1 MDRVLDIRDLSVT
14 YHNRDKSVYAVNR
27 ASLHLDRGDA
37 LGVVGES
44 GSGKSTLAMA
54 VLRLLPP
61 RVARVEGEVSL
72 LGKDLFAASQEE
84 MNALRWK
91 ELSVVFQKSMNSFS
105 PVHRIGDQIED
116 IYRVHEPK
124 ATRKEILDKAA
135 ELLHLVNLNER
146 VYRLYPHELSGG
158 MLQRISIAVSLL
170 HKPSLLILDEATTA
184 LDVVTQGQILAELTN
199 MARTLRTSRI
209 MVTHDIS
216 VVAASCN
223 LVAVMYA
230 GHMVE
235 KGPTSSVLKEPLHPY
250 TKGLLGSFP
259 ALRGEKTQLRAIPGF
274 MPDLSKRHEGC
285 IFASRCSRAMDVCS
299 RALPPETAISESHS
313 VVCHLY
319 GGDVA

>member
-14 YHNRDKSVYAVNR
+14 YHSREKSVFAVNR
-27 ASLHLDRGDA
+27 ASFHLDQGDA

-54 VLRLLPP
+54 VLRLLPA
-61 RVARVEGEVSL
+61 RIARVEGKVL
-72 LGKDLFAASQEE
+72 FLGKDWLAASEE
-84 MNALRWK
+84 EVNALRWK
-91 ELSVVFQKSMNSFS
+91 EISVVFQKSMNSFS

-124 ATRKEILDKAA
+124 ATRKEILDKAS
-135 ELLHLVNLNER
+135 ELLRLVNLNER

-170 HKPSLLILDEATTA
+170 HRPSLLILDEATTA
-184 LDVVTQGQILAELTN
+184 LDVVTQGQILAELTD
-199 MARTLRTSRI
+199 MARTLKTSRI

-216 VVAASCN
+216 VVASSCN

-230 GHMVE
+230 GHVVE
-235 KGPTSSVLKEPLHPY
+235 RGPTSSVLKEPLHPY
-250 TKGLLGSFP
+250 TKGLLSSFP
-259 ALRGEKTQLRAIPGF
+259 SLRGEKTQLRAIPGF
-274 MPDLSKRHEGC
+274 LPDLSKRYEGC
-285 IFASRCSRAMDVCS
+285 IFAPRCPRAMDVCS
-299 RALPPETAISESHS
+299 RELPYETAITEDHS

-319 GGDVA
+319 GGDVS